1 MEKERILKLIEIK
14 FPNLTANMKEEYYI
28 EIMGNVRKTGYENI
42 KKRIKKIEIKK
53 ELIIKNKEL
62 ILNGFNR

>member
-28 EIMGNVRKTGYENI
+28 EIMGNVQKTGYENI
-42 KKRIKKIEIKK
+42 KKRIEKIEIKK
-53 ELIIKNKEL
+53 RINYKK
-62 ILNGFNR
+62 

>member
-42 KKRIKKIEIKK
+42 KKRIEKIEIKK
-53 ELIIKNKEL
+53 RINYKK
-62 ILNGFNR
+62 